1 MKYFKFLLIASLTI
15 LTTYAC
21 QSGSEDEMNPPDK
34 CSTIVSYSN
43 TIRPLIDQKC
53 GNCHLDGSQ
62 APDLT
67 NYETIKANA
76 SKIKSLTQSGIMP
89 KEGSLTQTQKD
100 AIACWVDNGALNN

>member
-1 MKYFKFLLIASLTI
+1 MKYLKFLLIAFVTI

-21 QSGSEDEMNPPDK
+21 QSNSEEEMNPPDK
-34 CSTIVSYSN
+34 CSTNISYSGV
-43 TIRPLIDQKC
+43 IRPLIDQKC

-76 SKIKSLTQSGIMP
+76 LKIKSLTQSGVMP
-89 KEGSLTQTQKD
+89 KDGSLTQSQKD
-100 AIACWVDNGALNN
+100 AIACWVDSGALNN

>member
-1 MKYFKFLLIASLTI
+1 MKYLKFLLLTT
-15 LTTYAC
+15 LMTLLTYAC
-21 QSGSEDEMNPPDK
+21 QSESDEDMIPPDN
-34 CSTIVSYSN
+34 CNTNVSYSSV
-43 TIRPLIDQKC
+43 IRPLIDQKC

-67 NYETIKANA
+67 NYSIIKANA

-89 KEGSLTQTQKD
+89 QDGSLTQAQKD